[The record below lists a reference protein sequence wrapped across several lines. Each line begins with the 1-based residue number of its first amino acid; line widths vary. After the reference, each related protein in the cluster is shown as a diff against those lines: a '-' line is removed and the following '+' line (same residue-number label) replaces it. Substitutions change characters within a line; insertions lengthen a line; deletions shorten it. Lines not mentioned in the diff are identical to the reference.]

1 MEFLE
6 RIRVNFTIR
15 NPFLIHVYNTG
26 RDLFSS
32 EISSLPYDG
41 FDNPTHHHCRTY
53 SRFKTENLIQNSG
66 PIKDRKDISLDP
78 QPKTFFEPIV
88 VSGYNHSDSRKKF
101 NDTRKENI
109 IKYNVKL
116 KEVREDSKNS
126 KSSNKNYYICSN
138 YPSLKKIKIKPS
150 CHEMLNNNYNGFH
163 SNDTTQNKYDQAV
176 NNIRN
181 DDMSPDKIFS
191 NTAFPSF
198 FKDHSK
204 SRLSSPKS
212 ILKNDT
218 KGSHDLPVINVI
230 GASEDEKAYN
240 LGNEEIESP
249 STKMNALP
257 FITASLERKY
267 SNKDLLSPAKEQAL
281 KLLELFSSDSLS
293 QVHLSQ
299 INIQNNDTKDFDLI
313 KPVYRKFI
321 KRTFAKEN
329 QERLRTFGKF
339 AFSTVE
345 KDDHKDIV
353 PFLNDLRSPTEPR
366 GSMNIVD
373 LWPSE
378 LQRTILKQTSL
389 QNEKRMVEKFSF
401 YFSKFRK
408 NSCKEQKPVIFSKK
422 EENLYKNLIQMK
434 NSKVEFAKKQAN
446 RVCNL
451 KFLTADPI
459 LKTSNRRLK
468 R

>member
-1 MEFLE
+1 M
-6 RIRVNFTIR
+6 IA
-15 NPFLIHVYNTG
+15 
-26 RDLFSS
+26 
-32 EISSLPYDG
+32 
-41 FDNPTHHHCRTY
+41 
-53 SRFKTENLIQNSG
+53 
-66 PIKDRKDISLDP
+66 
-78 QPKTFFEPIV
+78 

-101 NDTRKENI
+101 NETRKENI
-109 IKYNVKL
+109 TKYNVKL

-126 KSSNKNYYICSN
+126 KSSNKNYHICSN
-138 YPSLKKIKIKPS
+138 YSSLKKIKIKPS
-150 CHEMLNNNYNGFH
+150 CHEILNSNYNAFH
-163 SNDTTQNKYDQAV
+163 SNDTTQNKYDQVV
-176 NNIRN
+176 NNMRN
-181 DDMSPDKIFS
+181 DDRSSDKVFS
-191 NTAFPSF
+191 NTAISNF
-198 FKDHSK
+198 FKDPSK
-204 SRLSSPKS
+204 SRLSSPQS

-218 KGSHDLPVINVI
+218 KGSHDLPVMNVI
-230 GASEDEKAYN
+230 CASEDEKAHN
-240 LGNEEIESP
+240 VGNEEIESP
-249 STKMNALP
+249 SIKMSALP
-257 FITASLERKY
+257 FITASLDMKHT
-267 SNKDLLSPAKEQAL
+267 NKDFVNPAKDQAL

-299 INIQNNDTKDFDLI
+299 INDTKDFDLI
-313 KPVYRKFI
+313 KPIYRKFI
-321 KRTFAKEN
+321 KNTFAKEN

-401 YFSKFRK
+401 YFSKFKK
-408 NSCKEQKPVIFSKK
+408 NSYKGSEQKPVIFSKK

-434 NSKVEFAKKQAN
+434 NSKIEFAKKQAT

-459 LKTSNRRLK
+459 LKTNNRRMK